1 MHRDIPMFA
10 EATVAI
16 NEFYGLMSLDALL
29 VGNTKF
35 EPFRHSHK
43 RWLDDFIEYRNLY
56 IDKLEQAI
64 YDYTVLVV
72 GGELRHA
79 GDCCSFALEGFP
91 YIHTRSTAYALVKDF
106 SPAFIL
112 AAGEEGFS
120 KYEWEAGY
128 GGSLWADI
136 ARAGTL
142 RNKLGKIGFIDH
154 CIDLSHNSS
163 VYFDKSD
170 SGIFWLESSAMY
182 RSFLDQK
189 RNEKPEVVLSNIS
202 KSPMLYRLVQRGIT
216 LGFLPDTIYLKPF
229 LYTSESVKHGYNL
242 QIVLNTNKFILNY
255 SPIEWGT
262 KRLPMCWEPT
272 GYRFSD
278 DEDDYD
284 EDDYDEDNYYEY
296 DYDDGYLEEAM

>member
-1 MHRDIPMFA
+1 MYRDVPMMA
-10 EATVAI
+10 EATAAI

-29 VGNTKF
+29 VGNSKF

-43 RWLDDFIEYRNLY
+43 RWMEDFIEYRNLY
-56 IDKLEQAI
+56 IDKLEQVI

-79 GDCCSFALEGFP
+79 SEYCSFALEGFP
-91 YIHTRSTAYALVKDF
+91 YANSRSDAYELVKDF
-106 SPAFIL
+106 SPDFIL

-120 KYEWEAGY
+120 KYEWEEGY
-128 GGSLWADI
+128 GGRLWADI

-154 CIDLSHNSS
+154 CVDLSHNNS

-170 SGIFWLESSAMY
+170 SDIFWLYSLSMY
-182 RSFLDQK
+182 ENFLDQK
-189 RNEKPEVVLSNIS
+189 RYEKPEVVLSNIFM
-202 KSPMLYRLVQRGIT
+202 SPMLYRLVQRGIT
-216 LGFLPDTIYLKPF
+216 LGFLPKTIYLKPF
-229 LYTSESVKHGYNL
+229 LYTTESIENDYML
-242 QIVLNTNKFILNY
+242 QVVLNTNEFILNY

-262 KRLPMCWEPT
+262 KSLPMCWEPT
-272 GYRFSD
+272 GYRFGD
-278 DEDDYD
+278 DEDDYY
-284 EDDYDEDNYYEY
+284 EDDYYEY

>member
-1 MHRDIPMFA
+1 MYRDVPMIA
-10 EATVAI
+10 EATSAI
-16 NEFYGLMSLDALL
+16 NEFYGLMSLDALVMNSKL
-29 VGNTKF
+29 F
-35 EPFRHSHK
+35 EPYRHSHK
-43 RWLDDFIEYRNLY
+43 RWLEDFIEYRNLY

-79 GDCCSFALEGFP
+79 DEYCSFSLEGFP
-91 YIHTRSTAYALVKDF
+91 YAHRRSDAYELVKDF
-106 SPAFIL
+106 SPEFIL

-154 CIDLSHNSS
+154 CVDLSHNNSI
-163 VYFDKSD
+163 YFDKLD
-170 SGIFWLESSAMY
+170 SGIFWLNSSSMY
-182 RSFLDQK
+182 KSFLDQK
-189 RNEKPEVVLSNIS
+189 RTEKPEVVLSCS
-202 KSPMLYRLVQRGIT
+202 YKSPTLYRLVQRGLT
-216 LGFLPDTIYLKPF
+216 LGFLSDIYLEPF
-229 LYTSESVKHGYNL
+229 LYTPESVQNSYDLKVV
-242 QIVLNTNKFILNY
+242 INTNKFILNY
-255 SPIEWGT
+255 RPIEWGT

-272 GYRFSD
+272 GYSFSD
-278 DEDDYD
+278 DEDDYY
-284 EDDYDEDNYYEY
+284 EDDYYED